1 MQWNKPWGCKSQFEK
16 SYNILQ
22 IIIFLMWLIFF
33 FFIFPLY
40 FVFRFSKFP
49 FCLCRLKRR
58 RCKSLGASWNQLKS
72 MNLHEQNHL
81 FEENFCICKL
91 WEPQKDNALI
101 YFGQHTD
108 TGAPH
113 MHRIKWIGASI
124 FGVNLLFHI
133 IRSYKI
139 IGYKEM
145 KVLNYRMIPHSH
157 FLILFSSLNFL
168 DESLLIVWL

>member
-1 MQWNKPWGCKSQFEK
+1 MEQTLRMQVPIWKV
-16 SYNILQ
+16 LQ
-22 IIIFLMWLIFF
+22 YIADNHIFNVTYLFLFYFPPVFCIQIFKISLMFMQAQAKEMQEL
-33 FFIFPLY
+33 
-40 FVFRFSKFP
+40 RS
-49 FCLCRLKRR
+49 
-58 RCKSLGASWNQLKS
+58 QLKS
-72 MNLHEQNHL
+72 TEINELTWTKSS
-81 FEENFCICKL
+81 FWGDFCICKL

-101 YFGQHTD
+101 YFGRHTD

-113 MHRIKWIGASI
+113 MHRIKWIGVSI

-157 FLILFSSLNFL
+157 FLIFFSSLNFL